1 MRNANMKDIVFLGIC
16 LFLVFLTGPAWAQEN
31 WQRVESQIDKE
42 RERAEKDAALTERL
56 VTMDRAAMQKELEKL
71 KSEEKSR
78 DRDRNLLINKYNEL
92 LKLEEKLK
100 AELVEE
106 EAEVVEVE
114 GQLRTAAKE
123 AESMIRRN
131 QITAEVP
138 ERIQIIADLRD
149 PDKVPGLEGI
159 QSLIDVYFDELRRSG
174 QITLRAGDFVGID
187 GRMTTGQI
195 LRAGA
200 FTTYF
205 RMPDGQVGFLE
216 INEDGDRLQAVTGEV
231 EAKYRKAVKAYFDH
245 DSNELPV
252 DMSRGGAFASMTQ
265 KDDLRD
271 QFEAGGPLMWP
282 ILIVACL
289 AILIMIERFA
299 LLYTT
304 KANTDTITDRISKL
318 AESGNWK
325 QAKIACDENERVP
338 TCRMLASA
346 VGNVGA
352 TQEVLENTLQEAI
365 LRETPRLER
374 FLPTLGVLGT
384 IAPLLGLLGTVT
396 GMINTFKV
404 ITAQGTGDPSAMA
417 GGISEALLTT
427 KFGLAV
433 AIPIMLIH
441 HLLSRRVDKI
451 VGDMEE
457 KGTAFAVTMIKSGA
471 VIPSEAEESV

>member
-1 MRNANMKDIVFLGIC
+1 MKNANMKHIVFLGVC
-16 LFLVFLTGPAWAQEN
+16 LMLASLTGPVWGQED
-31 WQRVESQIDKE
+31 WQRVERQIDEEK
-42 RERAEKDAALTERL
+42 ERAEKDAALTERL
-56 VTMDRAAMQKELEKL
+56 VTMDRAAMQKELARL
-71 KSEEKSR
+71 KAEEKER
-78 DRDRNLLINKYNEL
+78 DKDRNLLIKKYNEL
-92 LKLEEKLK
+92 LKLEEKLT
-100 AELVEE
+100 AELVDE

-114 GQLRTAAKE
+114 GQLRSAAKE
-123 AESMIRRN
+123 AETMIREN

-159 QSLIDVYFDELRRSG
+159 QSLIDVYFDEIRRSG
-174 QITLRAGDFVGID
+174 EITLRTGDFVGLD

-195 LRAGA
+195 IRAGG

-205 RMPDGQVGFLE
+205 RTPDDQVGFLE
-216 INEDGDRLQAVTGEV
+216 VNEEGDRLQAVTGEV
-231 EAKYRKAVKAYFDH
+231 SRSDRKAVRAYFNNE
-245 DSNELPV
+245 SNVLPI

-265 KDDLRD
+265 KEDLLD
-271 QFEAGGPLMWP
+271 SFEAGGPLMWP

-289 AILIMIERFA
+289 AILIMLERFF

-304 KANTDTITDRISKL
+304 KANTDAITDRITKL

-325 QAKIACDENERVP
+325 QAKIACDENEKVP

-404 ITAQGTGDPSAMA
+404 ITAQGAGDPSAMA

-427 KFGLAV
+427 QFGLSV
-433 AIPIMLIH
+433 AIPIMLLH

-457 KGTAFAVTMIKSGA
+457 KGTAFAVTMIKTGA

>member
-1 MRNANMKDIVFLGIC
+1 MRNANMKHIVFLGVC
-16 LFLVFLTGPAWAQEN
+16 LMLAFLTGPVWAQED
-31 WQRVESQIDKE
+31 WQRVERQIDEE

-56 VTMDRAAMQKELEKL
+56 ITMDRAAMQKEVARL
-71 KSEEKSR
+71 KSAEKSK
-78 DRDRNLLINKYNEL
+78 DNERNLLIKKYNEL
-92 LKLEEKLK
+92 IQLEEKLK

-123 AESMIRRN
+123 AESMIREN

-138 ERIQIIADLRD
+138 ERIQMIADLRD
-149 PDKVPGLEGI
+149 PDKVPGLGGI

-174 QITLRAGDFVGID
+174 QTTLRTGDFVGLD

-195 LRAGA
+195 IRAGA

-205 RMPDGQVGFLE
+205 RMPDGQVGFLDVE
-216 INEDGDRLQAVTGEV
+216 EDGDRLQAVTGEV
-231 EAKYRKAVKAYFDH
+231 ESKDRSAVSDYFDNKS
-245 DSNELPV
+245 DVLPI
-252 DMSRGGAFASMTQ
+252 DMGRGAAFASMTQ
-265 KDDLRD
+265 KDDLLD
-271 QFEAGGPLMWP
+271 KFEAGGVLMWP

-289 AILIMIERFA
+289 AILIMLERFI
-299 LLYTT
+299 LLYST

-325 QAKIACDENERVP
+325 QAKIACDEKDRVP

-404 ITAQGTGDPSAMA
+404 ITAQGAGDPSAMA

-427 KFGLAV
+427 QFGLTV

-471 VIPSEAEESV
+471 VVPSEAESV

>member
-1 MRNANMKDIVFLGIC
+1 MRNTNMKHIVFLGIC
-16 LFLVFLTGPAWAQEN
+16 LMLVSLIGPTWAQEE
-31 WQRVESQIDKE
+31 WQRVERQIDEEK
-42 RERAEKDAALTERL
+42 ERAEKDADLTKRL
-56 VTMDRAAMQKELEKL
+56 VTMDRAAMQEEITKLESK
-71 KSEEKSR
+71 EKSL
-78 DRDRNLLINKYNEL
+78 DKSRNLLIKKYQEL
-92 LKLEEKLK
+92 IELEEKMK
-100 AELVEE
+100 AELVDE

-114 GQLRTAAKE
+114 GQLRSAAKE
-123 AESMIRRN
+123 AESMIRKN

-159 QSLIDVYFDELRRSG
+159 QSLIDIYFDEIRRSSL
-174 QITLRAGDFVGID
+174 ITRRTGDFVGLD
-187 GRMTTGQI
+187 GRMTTGEI
-195 LRAGA
+195 IRAGA

-205 RMPDGQVGFLE
+205 RTPDGQVGFLE
-216 INEDGDRLQAVTGEV
+216 VNEDGDRLQAVTGEV
-231 EAKYRKAVKAYFDH
+231 ESKDRKAVRAYFDNK
-245 DSNELPV
+245 SIVLPV
-252 DMSRGGAFASMTQ
+252 DMSRGGAFASLTE
-265 KDDLRD
+265 KDDLID
-271 QFEAGGPLMWP
+271 KFQAGGVLMWP

-289 AILIMIERFA
+289 AILIMLERFI

-304 KANTDTITDRISKL
+304 KANTDTITDRITKL

-325 QAKIACDENERVP
+325 QAKIACEEKNSVP

-404 ITAQGTGDPSAMA
+404 ITAQGAGDPSAMA

-427 KFGLAV
+427 QFGLTV

-457 KGTAFAVTMIKSGA
+457 KGTAFAVTMIKTGA

>member
-1 MRNANMKDIVFLGIC
+1 MKNANMKNIVFLGVC
-16 LFLVFLTGPAWAQEN
+16 LLLASLTGPVWAQED
-31 WQRVESQIDKE
+31 WQRVERQIDAE

-56 VTMDRAAMQKELEKL
+56 VTMDRNAMQQELARL
-71 KSEEKSR
+71 KTEEKAK
-78 DRDRNLLINKYNEL
+78 DRDRNLLIKKYQEL
-92 LKLEEKLK
+92 IQLEEKLT

-114 GQLRTAAKE
+114 GQLRSAAKE
-123 AESMIRRN
+123 AETMIRKN

-138 ERIQIIADLRD
+138 ERIRIIADLRD

-159 QSLIDVYFDELRRSG
+159 QSLIDVYFDEIRRSG
-174 QITLRAGDFVGID
+174 ETTLRTGDFVGID

-195 LRAGA
+195 IRAGA

-205 RMPDGQVGFLE
+205 RMPDGQVGFLQVE
-216 INEDGDRLQAVTGEV
+216 EEGDRLQAVTGEV
-231 EAKYRKAVKAYFDH
+231 ERDDRRAVSAYFDN
-245 DSNELPV
+245 DSIVLPV
-252 DMSRGGAFASMTQ
+252 DMSRGGAFVSMTQ
-265 KDDLRD
+265 KDDLLD
-271 QFEAGGPLMWP
+271 KFEAGGILMWP
-282 ILIVACL
+282 ILFVACL
-289 AILIMIERFA
+289 AILIMIERFI

-304 KANTDTITDRISKL
+304 KANTDTITDRITKL

-325 QAKIACDENERVP
+325 QAKIACDEKSSVP

-404 ITAQGTGDPSAMA
+404 ITAQGAGDPSAMA

-427 KFGLAV
+427 QFGLTVAV
-433 AIPIMLIH
+433 PVMLIH

-471 VIPSEAEESV
+471 VIPSEAESV

>member
-1 MRNANMKDIVFLGIC
+1 MRNILTKYIVFLGVC
-16 LFLVFLTGPAWAQEN
+16 LMLATLTGPVFAQDE
-31 WQRVESQIDKE
+31 WQRVERQIDQEK
-42 RERAEKDAALTERL
+42 ERAEKDAALTERL
-56 VTMDRAAMQKELEKL
+56 ITMDRSAMQKELAKL
-71 KSEEKSR
+71 KSEEKVKEKAR
-78 DRDRNLLINKYNEL
+78 LALINKYNEL
-92 LKLEEKLK
+92 LQLEAKLE

-123 AESMIRRN
+123 AESMIRKN
-131 QITAEVP
+131 LITPEVP

-159 QSLIDVYFDELRRSG
+159 QSLVDVYFDELLRSRS
-174 QITLRAGDFVGID
+174 ITLRTGDFVGLD
-187 GRMTTGQI
+187 GQMTTGRI

-200 FTTYF
+200 FTNYF
-205 RMPDGQVGFLE
+205 RSPDGEVGFLQVDE
-216 INEDGDRLQAVTGEV
+216 EGNRLTAVTGEV
-231 EAKYRKAVKAYFDH
+231 SRADRSAVRSYLDG
-245 DSNELPV
+245 DSDILPI
-252 DMSRGGAFASMTQ
+252 DMSRGTAFASLTQ
-265 KDDLRD
+265 KVDLLD
-271 QFEAGGPLMWP
+271 QFESGGLLMWP

-289 AILIMIERFA
+289 AALIMIERFF

-304 KANTDTITDRISKL
+304 KADTDTITERITKL

-325 QAKIACDENERVP
+325 QCLAACEEKSGVP
-338 TCRMLASA
+338 TCRMLKSA

-396 GMINTFKV
+396 GMIDTFRV

-417 GGISEALLTT
+417 GGISVALLTT
-427 KFGLAV
+427 KFGLMVAV
-433 AIPIMLIH
+433 PIMLIH
-441 HLLSRRVDKI
+441 HVLSRRVDKI

-457 KGTAFAVTMIKSGA
+457 KGTAFAVTMIKAGA
-471 VIPSEAEESV
+471 VIPSEAESA

>member
-1 MRNANMKDIVFLGIC
+1 MRNANMKHIVFLGIC
-16 LFLVFLTGPAWAQEN
+16 LMLAFLTGPAWAQED
-31 WQRVESQIDKE
+31 WQKVESQIDKE

-71 KSEEKSR
+71 KSEERAR

-100 AELVEE
+100 EELVEE

-138 ERIQIIADLRD
+138 ERIEIIADLRD

-174 QITLRAGDFVGID
+174 QITLRTGDFVGLD
-187 GRMTTGQI
+187 GRMTTGRI
-195 LRAGA
+195 LRAGP

-205 RMPDGQVGFLE
+205 RMSDGQVGFLE
-216 INEDGDRLQAVTGEV
+216 VSENGDRLQAVTGEV
-231 EAKYRKAVKAYFDH
+231 ESKDRKAVEAYFNNK
-245 DSNELPV
+245 SNVLPI

-289 AILIMIERFA
+289 AILIMLERFI
-299 LLYTT
+299 LLFTT
-304 KANTDTITDRISKL
+304 KADTDAITDRISKL
-318 AESGNWK
+318 AENGNWK
-325 QAKIACDENERVP
+325 QAKIACDENDRVP

>member
-1 MRNANMKDIVFLGIC
+1 MRNANMKHIIFLGIC
-16 LFLVFLTGPAWAQEN
+16 LMLAFLTGPASAQED
-31 WQRVESQIDKE
+31 WQRVERQIDAEK
-42 RERAEKDAALTERL
+42 ERAEKDAALTERL
-56 VTMDRAAMQKELEKL
+56 VTMDRDAMQKELAKL
-71 KSEEKSR
+71 KSEEKAR
-78 DRDRNLLINKYNEL
+78 DRDRNLLIKKYGEL
-92 LKLEEKLK
+92 IDLEEKLQ

-114 GQLRTAAKE
+114 HQLRTAAKE
-123 AESMIRRN
+123 AESMIRNN

-138 ERIQIIADLRD
+138 ERIQIIADLID

-159 QSLIDVYFDELRRSG
+159 QSLIDVYFDEIRRSG
-174 QITLRAGDFVGID
+174 QTTLRTGDFVGLD

-216 INEDGDRLQAVTGEV
+216 TNEEGDRLQAVTGEV
-231 EAKYRKAVKAYFDH
+231 KLKYRRAVENYFDH
-245 DSNELPV
+245 KSNVLPI
-252 DMSRGGAFASMTQ
+252 DMGRGETFASMTQ
-265 KDDLRD
+265 KDDLID
-271 QFEAGGPLMWP
+271 KFEAGGVLMWP

-289 AILIMIERFA
+289 AILIMIERFI

-304 KANTDTITDRISKL
+304 KANTDAITERINKL

-325 QAKIACDENERVP
+325 QAKIACDEQSSVP

-374 FLPTLGVLGT
+374 FLTTLGVLGA

-404 ITAQGTGDPSAMA
+404 IQAQGAGDPSAMA

-427 KFGLAV
+427 QFGLTVAV
-433 AIPIMLIH
+433 PVILIH

-451 VGDMEE
+451 LGDMEE

>member
-1 MRNANMKDIVFLGIC
+1 MRNTNMKHIVFLGVC
-16 LFLVFLTGPAWAQEN
+16 LMLASLTGPVWAQED
-31 WQRVESQIDKE
+31 WQRVERQIDEEK
-42 RERAEKDAALTERL
+42 ERAEKDAALTERL
-56 VTMDRAAMQKELEKL
+56 ITMDRAAMQKELARLKADEKA
-71 KSEEKSR
+71 K
-78 DRDRNLLINKYNEL
+78 DRDRNLLIKKYGEL
-92 LKLEEKLK
+92 IDLEDKLK

-114 GQLRTAAKE
+114 HQLRSAAKE
-123 AESMIRRN
+123 AESMIRKN

-149 PDKVPGLEGI
+149 TDKVPGLGGI

-174 QITLRAGDFVGID
+174 QTFRRTGDFVGID
-187 GRMTTGQI
+187 GRMTTGEI
-195 LRAGA
+195 IRAGA

-205 RMPDGQVGFLE
+205 RMRDGEVGFLE
-216 INEDGDRLQAVTGEV
+216 VEEEGDRLQAVTGDV
-231 EAKYRKAVKAYFDH
+231 EPKHRRAVSAYFD
-245 DSNELPV
+245 DEESIVLPI

-265 KDDLRD
+265 KDDLID
-271 QFEAGGPLMWP
+271 SFEAGGLLMWP
-282 ILIVACL
+282 ILILACL
-289 AILIMIERFA
+289 AILIVIERFV
-299 LLYTT
+299 LLYST
-304 KANTDTITDRISKL
+304 KANTDTITDRITKL

-325 QAKIACDENERVP
+325 QAKIACDEKNSVP

-404 ITAQGTGDPSAMA
+404 ITAQGAGDPSAMA

-427 KFGLAV
+427 QFGLTV

-471 VIPSEAEESV
+471 VIPSEAESV

>member
-1 MRNANMKDIVFLGIC
+1 MKNANMKHIVFLGVC
-16 LFLVFLTGPAWAQEN
+16 LMLAVLTGPVWGQEG
-31 WQRVESQIDKE
+31 WQRVERQIDEEK
-42 RERAEKDAALTERL
+42 ERAEKDAALTERL
-56 VTMDRAAMQKELEKL
+56 VTMDRAAMQKELARLKAMEK
-71 KSEEKSR
+71 EK
-78 DRDRNLLINKYNEL
+78 DNDRNLLIKKYNEL
-92 LKLEEKLK
+92 IKLEEKLT
-100 AELVEE
+100 AELVDE

-114 GQLRTAAKE
+114 GQLRSAAKE
-123 AESMIRRN
+123 AETMIRKN

-149 PDKVPGLEGI
+149 PDKVPGLGGI
-159 QSLIDVYFDELRRSG
+159 QSLIDVYFDEIRRSG
-174 QITLRAGDFVGID
+174 EITLRTGDFVGLD

-195 LRAGA
+195 IRAGS

-205 RMPDGQVGFLE
+205 RTPGDQVGFLE
-216 INEDGDRLQAVTGEV
+216 VNEEGDRLQAVTGEV
-231 EAKYRKAVKAYFDH
+231 ARDDRKAVRAYFDNKS
-245 DSNELPV
+245 DVLPI

-265 KDDLRD
+265 KEDLRD
-271 QFEAGGPLMWP
+271 SFEAGGPLMWP

-289 AILIMIERFA
+289 AILIMIERFF
-299 LLYTT
+299 LLFTT
-304 KANTDTITDRISKL
+304 KANTDAITDRITKL

-325 QAKIACDENERVP
+325 QAKIACEEKSSVP

-404 ITAQGTGDPSAMA
+404 ITAQGAGDPSAMA

-427 KFGLAV
+427 QFGLSV
-433 AIPIMLIH
+433 AIPIMLLH

-457 KGTAFAVTMIKSGA
+457 KGTAFAVTMIKTGA

>member
-1 MRNANMKDIVFLGIC
+1 MRNTVKKYIVFLGIC
-16 LFLVFLTGPAWAQEN
+16 LMLSLLTGTVWAQNE
-31 WQRVESQIDKE
+31 WQKVERQIDQEK
-42 RERAEKDAALTERL
+42 ERAEKDAALTEKL
-56 VTMDRAAMQKELEKL
+56 VTMDRSAIQKELAKLESAEKV
-71 KSEEKSR
+71 KEKAR
-78 DRDRNLLINKYNEL
+78 LALIDKYNEL
-92 LKLEEKLK
+92 LQLEAKLE

-114 GQLRTAAKE
+114 GQLRSAAKE

-131 QITAEVP
+131 QITPEVT

-174 QITLRAGDFVGID
+174 LITLRTGDFVGLD
-187 GRMTTGQI
+187 GQMTTGQI

-205 RMPDGQVGFLE
+205 RMSDDRVGFLE
-216 INEDGDRLQAVTGEV
+216 VEEAGDRLQAVTGEV
-231 EAKYRKAVKAYFDH
+231 AREDRSTIRSYFDG
-245 DSNELPV
+245 DSDILPV
-252 DMSRGGAFASMTQ
+252 DMSRGSAFTSLTQ
-265 KDDLRD
+265 KQDLRD
-271 QFEAGGPLMWP
+271 WFESGGLLMWP

-289 AILIMIERFA
+289 AILIMIERFF
-299 LLYTT
+299 LLYST
-304 KANTDTITDRISKL
+304 KANTDTITERINKL

-325 QAKIACDENERVP
+325 QAKIACEEQGKVP
-338 TCRMLASA
+338 TCRMLLSA

-404 ITAQGTGDPSAMA
+404 ITAQGAGDPSAMA

-427 KFGLAV
+427 QFGLMVAV
-433 AIPIMLIH
+433 PIMLIH

-457 KGTAFAVTMIKSGA
+457 KGTAFAVTMIKAGA
-471 VIPSEAEESV
+471 VIPSEAESV

>member
-1 MRNANMKDIVFLGIC
+1 MRNIHMKHIVFLGVC
-16 LFLVFLTGPAWAQEN
+16 LMLASLTGPVWGQED
-31 WQRVESQIDKE
+31 WQRVERQIDEEK
-42 RERAEKDAALTERL
+42 ERAEKDAALTERL
-56 VTMDRAAMQKELEKL
+56 VTMDRAAMQKELARL
-71 KSEEKSR
+71 KAEEKER
-78 DRDRNLLINKYNEL
+78 DKDRNLLIKKYNEL
-92 LKLEEKLK
+92 LKLEEKLT
-100 AELVEE
+100 AELVDE

-114 GQLRTAAKE
+114 GQLRSAAKE
-123 AESMIRRN
+123 AETMIREN

-159 QSLIDVYFDELRRSG
+159 QSLIDVYFDEIRRSG
-174 QITLRAGDFVGID
+174 EITLRTGDFVGLD

-195 LRAGA
+195 IRAGG

-205 RMPDGQVGFLE
+205 RTPDDQVGFLE
-216 INEDGDRLQAVTGEV
+216 VNEEGDRLQAVTGEV
-231 EAKYRKAVKAYFDH
+231 SRSDRKAVRAYFNNE
-245 DSNELPV
+245 SNVLPI

-265 KDDLRD
+265 KEDLLD
-271 QFEAGGPLMWP
+271 SFEAGGPLMWP

-289 AILIMIERFA
+289 AILIMLERFF

-304 KANTDTITDRISKL
+304 KANTDAITDRITKL

-325 QAKIACDENERVP
+325 QAKIACDENEKVP

-404 ITAQGTGDPSAMA
+404 ITAQGAGDPSAMA

-427 KFGLAV
+427 QFGLSV
-433 AIPIMLIH
+433 AIPIMLLH

-457 KGTAFAVTMIKSGA
+457 KGTAFAVTMIKTGA

>member
-1 MRNANMKDIVFLGIC
+1 MRNANMKHIVFLGIC
-16 LFLVFLTGPAWAQEN
+16 LMLASLTGPVWAQED
-31 WQRVESQIDKE
+31 WQRVERQIDEEK
-42 RERAEKDAALTERL
+42 ERAEKDAALTERL
-56 VTMDRAAMQKELEKL
+56 VTMDRAAMQKEVARL
-71 KSEEKSR
+71 KSDEKSK
-78 DRDRNLLINKYNEL
+78 DKARNALIKKYNEL
-92 LKLEEKLK
+92 IQLEEKLT

-123 AESMIRRN
+123 AESMIRKN

-149 PDKVPGLEGI
+149 VDKVPGLAGI

-174 QITLRAGDFVGID
+174 LVTLRTGDFVGLD

-195 LRAGA
+195 IRAGG

-216 INEDGDRLQAVTGEV
+216 VEEDGDRLQAVTGEV
-231 EAKYRKAVKAYFDH
+231 EREHRSAVSAYFDN
-245 DSNELPV
+245 DSIILPI

-265 KDDLRD
+265 KFDLLD
-271 QFEAGGPLMWP
+271 SFDAGGLLMWP
-282 ILIVACL
+282 ILILACL
-289 AILIMIERFA
+289 AILIMFERFF
-299 LLYTT
+299 LLYST
-304 KANTDTITDRISKL
+304 KANTDTITDRITKL

-325 QAKIACDENERVP
+325 QAKVACDEKDRVP

-404 ITAQGTGDPSAMA
+404 ITAQGAGDPSAMA

-427 KFGLAV
+427 QFGLTV

-471 VIPSEAEESV
+471 VIPSEAESV

>member
-1 MRNANMKDIVFLGIC
+1 MKNVNMKNIVFLGVC
-16 LFLVFLTGPAWAQEN
+16 LLLVSLTGPVWAQED
-31 WQRVESQIDKE
+31 WQRVERQIDAE

-56 VTMDRAAMQKELEKL
+56 VTMDRNAMQQELARL
-71 KSEEKSR
+71 KAEEKAK
-78 DRDRNLLINKYNEL
+78 DRDRNLLIKKYNEL
-92 LKLEEKLK
+92 IELEDKLT

-114 GQLRTAAKE
+114 GQLRSAAKE
-123 AESMIRRN
+123 AETMIRKN

-138 ERIQIIADLRD
+138 ERIRIIADLRD
-149 PDKVPGLEGI
+149 PDKVPGLGGI

-174 QITLRAGDFVGID
+174 EITLRTGEFVGID

-195 LRAGA
+195 IRAGA

-205 RMPDGQVGFLE
+205 RMPDGQVGFLQVE
-216 INEDGDRLQAVTGEV
+216 EEGDRLQAVTGEV
-231 EAKYRKAVKAYFDH
+231 ERDDRRAVSAYFDN
-245 DSNELPV
+245 DSIVLPV
-252 DMSRGGAFASMTQ
+252 DMSRGGAFVSMTQ
-265 KDDLRD
+265 KDDLLD
-271 QFEAGGPLMWP
+271 KFEAGGILMYP
-282 ILIVACL
+282 ILFVACL
-289 AILIMIERFA
+289 AILIMIERFI

-304 KANTDTITDRISKL
+304 KANTDTITDRITKL

-325 QAKIACDENERVP
+325 QAKIACDEKSSVP

-404 ITAQGTGDPSAMA
+404 ITAQGAGDPSAMA

-427 KFGLAV
+427 QFGLTVAV
-433 AIPIMLIH
+433 PVMLIH

-457 KGTAFAVTMIKSGA
+457 KGTAFAVTMIKTGA
-471 VIPSEAEESV
+471 VIPSEAESV

>member
-1 MRNANMKDIVFLGIC
+1 MRNTNMKHIVFLGIC
-16 LFLVFLTGPAWAQEN
+16 LMLAFLTGPVWAQED
-31 WQRVESQIDKE
+31 WQRVERQIDEEKV
-42 RERAEKDAALTERL
+42 RAEEDAALTARL
-56 VTMDRAAMQKELEKL
+56 VTMDRATMQKEVARL
-71 KSEEKSR
+71 KSDEKSK
-78 DRDRNLLINKYNEL
+78 DTARNALIKKYNEL
-92 LKLEEKLK
+92 IQLEEKLK
-100 AELVEE
+100 TELVEE

-114 GQLRTAAKE
+114 GQLRSAAKE
-123 AESMIRRN
+123 AESMIRKN

-149 PDKVPGLEGI
+149 PDKVPGLGGI

-174 QITLRAGDFVGID
+174 LVTQRTGDFVGLD

-195 LRAGA
+195 IRAGG

-216 INEDGDRLQAVTGEV
+216 VEEDGDRLQAVTGEV
-231 EAKYRKAVKAYFDH
+231 DREHRNAVRAYFNH
-245 DSNELPV
+245 GSIILPI

-265 KDDLRD
+265 KDDLLD
-271 QFEAGGPLMWP
+271 SFEAGGPLMWP

-289 AILIMIERFA
+289 AILIMLERFF
-299 LLYTT
+299 LLYNT
-304 KANTDTITDRISKL
+304 KANTDTITDRITKL

-325 QAKIACDENERVP
+325 QAKIACEEKNSVP

-346 VGNVGA
+346 VGTVGG

-404 ITAQGTGDPSAMA
+404 ITAQGAGDPSAMA

-427 KFGLAV
+427 QFGLTV
-433 AIPIMLIH
+433 AIPIMLLH

-471 VIPSEAEESV
+471 VIPSEAESV